1 MFAESPIKR
10 RQSTRINV
18 GKVAI
23 GDGAPIAVQ
32 SMTNTETT
40 DVAATVAQINR
51 IQAVGADIVRVSVP
65 TMDAAEAF
73 KLIKQQVTI
82 PLVAD
87 IHFDYR
93 IALKVAE
100 YGVDCLRINPGN
112 IGNIDRVRS
121 VVDCARDKNIP
132 IRIGVNGGSL
142 ERDLQ
147 EKYKEPTPEALLE
160 SAMRHVDILDKLN
173 FDQFKV
179 SVKASDVFLAVGA
192 YRLLAKQI
200 DQPLHLGIT
209 EAGGLRS
216 GSVKS
221 AVGLGMLLAEG
232 IGDTLRVSLAA
243 DPVEEIK
250 VAFDILKSLRIRS
263 RGINLIA
270 CPSCSRQEFDVISTV
285 NALEQRLEDII
296 MPLDVSIIGCVVNG
310 PGEAEIS
317 DIGLTGARNM
327 SGFYEDGVRQRERF
341 ANDQLVDKLEQ
352 KIRAK
357 VKAKSAM
364 LDENNR
370 INVAVSNSD

>member
-10 RQSTRINV
+10 RASTRINV
-18 GKVAI
+18 GNVPV

-40 DVAATVAQINR
+40 DVAATVAQIKR

-112 IGNIDRVRS
+112 IGNIERVKS
-121 VVDCARDKNIP
+121 VVDCARYYNIP

-147 EKYKEPTPEALLE
+147 EKYGEPTPQALVE

-192 YRLLAKQI
+192 YRLLAKKI

-221 AVGLGMLLAEG
+221 AVG
-232 IGDTLRVSLAA
+232 
-243 DPVEEIK
+243 
-250 VAFDILKSLRIRS
+250 
-263 RGINLIA
+263 
-270 CPSCSRQEFDVISTV
+270 
-285 NALEQRLEDII
+285 
-296 MPLDVSIIGCVVNG
+296 
-310 PGEAEIS
+310 
-317 DIGLTGARNM
+317 
-327 SGFYEDGVRQRERF
+327 
-341 ANDQLVDKLEQ
+341 
-352 KIRAK
+352 
-357 VKAKSAM
+357 
-364 LDENNR
+364 
-370 INVAVSNSD
+370 